1 LPITVDEVELPFPP
15 RTEGESIRVTHRD
28 VPEQPEDR
36 SRPRAQKGPATPS
49 SLGEFAQESV
59 LSDRILRL
67 EPEEPPAPEPG
78 AATKDDETPELLGVR
93 RLAVSLAKAVKAS
106 QLYPVDNPMCR
117 KFADEFMGRV
127 GEVFQLIDT
136 VRLSVGKT
144 KLFFSGE
151 TVLEQPGRE
160 ESVPGRLFWAGVR
173 EITFHVGLTSE
184 EALKL
189 LGVFRA
195 TAQEEGGVLAD
206 VVTLLWDARFE
217 HVTYIAIDDILDLND
232 ESDPIPAEFGQ
243 EFMNYVD
250 LEMHDLE
257 EDEVMEQ
264 KASEMAEQIRKKMNA
279 EDAALFGV
287 TEEERAKLTAEILD
301 EESPRMLVDIVKM
314 LGEAVLLEKDETS
327 FVDLIQ
333 VLSGSLVALIA
344 EGRIGEAR
352 EVLEMLIDVRAETK
366 EPTPAM
372 RLALDQGIA
381 AAYDRPRRDLL
392 ARQLDGGRRSVL
404 EALDVFVR
412 TLPNEAIEALCDV
425 LGNLETVPAKRRL
438 TAALSLRANV
448 DIRPFLPFLRDQR
461 SELVSMVARILG
473 DTQNDKAVEPLTGLL
488 KHRDP
493 NVRREALGGLSRLGS
508 GLAVDA
514 MFHALSDPDP
524 RIRITAARNLGQV
537 GQSAVPALLRLIQT
551 EDFDGRPL
559 AEKRAF
565 YEALGDAGGREAL
578 PLVKD
583 ALKRKSLLRRAQNDE
598 LRACACEALGHIGG
612 PEALELVNKS
622 LQDRSPLVRAAAQ
635 SALRRL
641 SGGDAKEP
649 GQEAA

>member
-1 LPITVDEVELPFPP
+1 MTRP
-15 RTEGESIRVTHRD
+15 R
-28 VPEQPEDR
+28 VPEEPNRDR
-36 SRPRAQKGPATPS
+36 KNYRPPA
-49 SLGEFAQESV
+49 GEVPNSFGSFARESV
-59 LSDRILRL
+59 ISDRIQDLND
-67 EPEEPPAPEPG
+67 ET
-78 AATKDDETPELLGVR
+78 ATSDTASPSGEQDTPELAGVR
-93 RLAVSLAKAVKAS
+93 KLTVALAKAVKAS

-117 KFADEFMGRV
+117 KFAEEFLGRL

-151 TVLEQPGRE
+151 VVLEQPGRE

-173 EITFHVGLTSE
+173 EITFHVGLTAD
-184 EALKL
+184 EATRL

-195 TAQEEGGVLAD
+195 TASEEGAELSD

-232 ESDPIPAEFGQ
+232 ETDPIPAEFGN

-257 EDEVMEQ
+257 EDEVVER
-264 KASEMAEQIRKKMNA
+264 KASEMAEQIRQKFND

-287 TEEERAKLTAEILD
+287 TPEERAQLLAEIQE

-314 LGEAVLLEKDETS
+314 LGEAVLLEKNETS
-327 FVDLIQ
+327 FVDLVQ
-333 VLSGSLVALIA
+333 VLSGSLVALIG
-344 EGRIGEAR
+344 EGRIAEAR
-352 EVLEMLIDVRAETK
+352 EVLQMLIEVRDASQDT
-366 EPTPAM
+366 TPGM

-381 AAYDRPRRDLL
+381 AAYDRPRRELL
-392 ARQLDGGRRSVL
+392 ARQLDAGRRGVL
-404 EALDVFVR
+404 EALDTFVR

-425 LGNLETVPAKRRL
+425 LGNLETVPAKQRL

-461 SELVSMVARILG
+461 TELVSLVARILG
-473 DTQNDKAVEPLTGLL
+473 DTKNDRAVEPLTGLL

-493 NVRREALGGLSRLGS
+493 NVRREALEALTKLAS
-508 GLAVDA
+508 GRAMDA
-514 MFHALSDPDP
+514 MFHALSDPDA
-524 RIRITAARNLGQV
+524 RIRITAARNLGQI
-537 GQSAVPALLRLIQT
+537 GRTAVPALLTLIQA
-551 EDFDGRPL
+551 EEFDGRPL
-559 AEKRAF
+559 PEKRAF
-565 YEALGDAGGREAL
+565 YEALGTAGREEVL
-578 PLVKD
+578 PLIKQ
-583 ALKRKSLLRRAQNDE
+583 ALTRKSLLKRGQNEE

-612 PEALELVNKS
+612 GEAEVLLHKAMD
-622 LQDRSPLVRAAAQ
+622 DRSTLVRTAAQ

-641 SGGDAKEP
+641 AGTESGR
-649 GQEAA
+649 EAA